1 MRAINTRR
9 GPDGWRREGS
19 HSRVLDSTLLRE
31 SKFCLAAGGGRAHI
45 VGCWQ
50 APYYVNPNFAS
61 AAGGG
66 RVHIVGCSPAH
77 YYVNASLPR
86 SHAEGGFT

>member
-1 MRAINTRR
+1 M
-9 GPDGWRREGS
+9 
-19 HSRVLDSTLLRE
+19 
-31 SKFCLAAGGGRAHI
+31 AGGERVHI
-45 VGCWQ
+45 VGCWT